1 MMSLF
6 VEGAGVIAPG
16 LSDWVAAAPI
26 LRGDA
31 PYVPADLP
39 SNPPQL
45 LPANERR
52 RASASV
58 RLAFVAAEDAVRGSR
73 RAPADLASVFA
84 TSEADTP
91 ILHRLCSALAQEP
104 RVLSPT
110 DFHNSVHNAAA
121 GYWSIAT
128 GCKQP
133 SASISAYDATF
144 TAGLLEAA
152 ALVQA
157 DAGGALL
164 VCYDTVPP
172 GPLHAARP
180 LADACAT
187 ALVLAREPSRALARL
202 DVEQTREPES
212 RLDDPGLERLRLG
225 NPAGRGLPLL
235 RALALGAPGAVT
247 VAGVG
252 ALRYRIAVTPC

>member
-1 MMSLF
+1 
-6 VEGAGVIAPG
+6 VESAGLVAPG
-16 LSDWVAAAPI
+16 LPGWAAAAPI

-31 PYVPADLP
+31 AYARMDI
-39 SNPPQL
+39 PPHAPEL

-58 RLAFVAAEDAVRGSR
+58 RLAFVAAEDAMRGSSL
-73 RAPADLASVFA
+73 APADLASVFA
-84 TSEADTP
+84 TSEADTA
-91 ILHRLCSALAQEP
+91 ILHRLCTSLAQEP

-110 DFHNSVHNAAA
+110 EFHNSVHNAAA

-128 GCKQP
+128 ACKQA

-144 TAGLLEAA
+144 AAGLLEAA

-164 VCYDTVPP
+164 VCYDIVPP
-172 GPLHAARP
+172 DPLRTARP
-180 LADACAT
+180 LAEACAT
-187 ALVLAREPSRALARL
+187 ALVLTRERGARALARL
-202 DVEQTREPES
+202 EIERSHDAES
-212 RLDDPGLERLRLG
+212 RMDDAGLESLRVG
-225 NPAGRGLPLL
+225 NPAGRALPLL
-235 RALALGAPGAVT
+235 RALARATPAAVT

-252 ALRYRIAVTPC
+252 DSRFRLALTPC